1 MLTLGFLQKIAFGSK
16 YQGDNDHS
24 DDHHCNE
31 SFLPGGKIDWK

>member
-24 DDHHCNE
+24 DDHHRNE